1 MGKFAHKPK
10 KYASLP
16 FKLRIISVQ
25 QDAPRIAT
33 ATGWPVR
40 KPRTPSRH
48 VDRLGVNSCPEVS
61 VAARCDAFRG
71 S

>member
-25 QDAPRIAT
+25 QDAPEFRDSNGLSRQKAPNSIA
-33 ATGWPVR
+33 
-40 KPRTPSRH
+40 PRR
-48 VDRLGVNSCPEVS
+48 
-61 VAARCDAFRG
+61 
-71 S
+71 

>member
-10 KYASLP
+10 TYASLP

-33 ATGWPVR
+33 ATGLAYQKAPNSIA
-40 KPRTPSRH
+40 PR
-48 VDRLGVNSCPEVS
+48 G
-61 VAARCDAFRG
+61 
-71 S
+71 

>member
-40 KPRTPSRH
+40 KPRTPSHR
-48 VDRLGVNSCPEVS
+48 VD
-61 VAARCDAFRG
+61 
-71 S
+71 